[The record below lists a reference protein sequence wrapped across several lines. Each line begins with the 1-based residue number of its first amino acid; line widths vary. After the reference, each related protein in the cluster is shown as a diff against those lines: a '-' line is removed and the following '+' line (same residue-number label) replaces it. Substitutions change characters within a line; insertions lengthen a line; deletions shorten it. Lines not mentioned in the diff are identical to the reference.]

1 MKFVCYTRPTEN
13 GLLLQYPSESIKQ
26 EILHLWEGGK
36 SKYNGYLTVELKN
49 PYKSRTTGAGSQNNL
64 FWKLVEYICK
74 ETGDDPK
81 NTEADL
87 KEKAIGKGYPYHIS
101 KITGRP
107 VPESMT
113 KINTVEMSYLIDT
126 AYEVIAFL
134 GINLAPEDKPIL
146 PQIRLP
152 EGSAELVEKAI
163 QDAEEKI
170 KENYDIF

>member
-1 MKFVCYTRPTEN
+1 MKIVCYTEPTEK
-13 GLLLQYPSESIKQ
+13 GLLLHFPSSAVKSEM
-26 EILHLWEGGK
+26 LNLWQGAKE
-36 SKYNGYLTVELKN
+36 KYNGYLTVELKN

-81 NTEADL
+81 NIEADL

-107 VPESMT
+107 VPEAMT

-126 AYEVIAFL
+126 AYEVCAFL
-134 GINLAPEDKPIL
+134 GINLAPEEAK
-146 PQIRLP
+146 
-152 EGSAELVEKAI
+152 
-163 QDAEEKI
+163 QD
-170 KENYDIF
+170 YDIF